1 MMKAPQ
7 RPLAARGLGVLAALL
22 LGIAV
27 AMPLHAAEPD
37 FWLGTSIDATQGR
50 RTIEIGPDTRW
61 VNVTHRESVR
71 FVINGQSFGW
81 RFDGPG
87 ARAVDLQRI
96 APAGLLNRPLTVYV
110 AHLGE
115 YSPVPF

>member
-1 MMKAPQ
+1 MAH
-7 RPLAARGLGVLAALL
+7 RTLHLHHALAALL
-22 LGIAV
+22 VVG
-27 AMPLHAAEPD
+27 AMVLPAHAADMPE
-37 FWLGTSIDATQGR
+37 FMLGSAIDATQGR

-115 YSPVPF
+115 YSQVPF